1 MCGIFGIFGH
11 DEASNLA
18 YLGLHGLQHRGQ
30 ESAGIVSA
38 ADGRLFAW
46 RQMGLVGEIF
56 TSPVLDRLPGRSAIG
71 HVRYSTAGESRLQD
85 AQPIAVDCL
94 HGSMAVAHNGNLV
107 NVGELRALLEGKG
120 SIFRSSSDTEVVVHL
135 MARSHKPDLTGRL
148 AEALAE
154 VRGAYSLIVLTDSQ
168 LAAVRDPHG
177 FRPLAVGR
185 LGGAHVLAS
194 ESSTFQLIDAE
205 HIRDVEPGEMV
216 VIDAG
221 GVTSHHPFS
230 KELCHFCVFERVYFA
245 KPDSILEG
253 RSVYQDRVRM
263 GRRLAEE
270 HPVKADVVVAVPD
283 SGLPA
288 AIGFSQHSGIP
299 FELGLIR
306 SHYVGRTFIEPR
318 QSIRHFGVKLKLAAV
333 SRVVEGKDV
342 VVIDDSIVRGT
353 TSRKIVKMIRDAG
366 ARRVHLR
373 ISSPPTAHPCFY
385 GIDTPRKRELIA
397 SSHSVDE
404 IAQYVTCDTLG
415 YLSRDG
421 LMWAV
426 GDPLGEVHCDACFT
440 GNYPVELTAVRQ
452 RELRL
457 VGS

>member
-38 ADGRLFAW
+38 DDGRLFTW

-56 TSPVLDRLPGRSAIG
+56 TSPALDRLPGRSAIG

-107 NVGELRALLEGKG
+107 NVGELRARLEGKG

-135 MARSHKPDLTGRL
+135 MARSHKPDLPSRL
-148 AEALAE
+148 AEALME
-154 VRGAYSLIVLTDSQ
+154 VRGAYSLIVLTDNQ

-194 ESSTFQLIDAE
+194 ESSAFQLIDAE

-216 VIDAG
+216 VIDAA
-221 GVTSHHPFS
+221 GVNSHHPFP
-230 KELCHFCVFERVYFA
+230 KEPRHFCVFERVYFA

-366 ARRVHLR
+366 ARRVHMR

-404 IAQYVTCDTLG
+404 IALYVTCDTLG
-415 YLSRDG
+415 YLSREG

-426 GDPLGEVHCDACFT
+426 GDPQGDVHCDACFT
-440 GNYPVELTAVRQ
+440 GDYPVELTAVHQ
-452 RELRL
+452 RKLRL

>member
-38 ADGRLFAW
+38 ADGRLFTW

-107 NVGELRALLEGKG
+107 NVGELRARLEGKG

-194 ESSTFQLIDAE
+194 ESST
-205 HIRDVEPGEMV
+205 
-216 VIDAG
+216 
-221 GVTSHHPFS
+221 SN
-230 KELCHFCVFERVYFA
+230 
-245 KPDSILEG
+245 
-253 RSVYQDRVRM
+253 
-263 GRRLAEE
+263 
-270 HPVKADVVVAVPD
+270 
-283 SGLPA
+283 
-288 AIGFSQHSGIP
+288 
-299 FELGLIR
+299 
-306 SHYVGRTFIEPR
+306 
-318 QSIRHFGVKLKLAAV
+318 
-333 SRVVEGKDV
+333 
-342 VVIDDSIVRGT
+342 
-353 TSRKIVKMIRDAG
+353 
-366 ARRVHLR
+366 
-373 ISSPPTAHPCFY
+373 
-385 GIDTPRKRELIA
+385 A
-397 SSHSVDE
+397 STE
-404 IAQYVTCDTLG
+404 A
-415 YLSRDG
+415 
-421 LMWAV
+421 
-426 GDPLGEVHCDACFT
+426 
-440 GNYPVELTAVRQ
+440 
-452 RELRL
+452 
-457 VGS
+457 